1 MSAVNPVQ
9 RRSTYLSCSLVETK
23 IMSEL
28 FLAHSSGCVDLVAEN
43 EERNLGELLDGKKGV
58 KFGLGLGETFN
69 VNSIDKEDD
78 TVDLREIV
86 TPESTRC
93 AR

>member
-1 MSAVNPVQ
+1 MNEVMSAVNPVQ

-43 EERNLGELLDGKKGV
+43 EERNLGEFLNGEEGV
-58 KFGLGLGETFN
+58 ELCL
-69 VNSIDKEDD
+69 
-78 TVDLREIV
+78 
-86 TPESTRC
+86 
-93 AR
+93 